1 MQSNEIN
8 FCEKIKFRRL
18 FKTSLTASFQEAQS
32 LLHITKRALDSG
44 LSNLLEVTQ
53 EMLSVV
59 EDYGHNQ
66 ELEGNEPAYHN
77 RQHFADACLSLAI
90 FLTKTPG
97 FSDHEKQLL
106 LLTMLSHDYGHRG
119 ISQKLNNQS
128 HEEET
133 VALLKN
139 SPLKKLSAADFHLLS
154 ELIIGTTPHY
164 LTAINARHLKEP
176 KNPIYFMQSLIN
188 DADIAAS
195 FIDSLTP
202 GLTKAI
208 LIESGN
214 LNPSDQEVLSGVA
227 FFKQNF
233 HITTDIAKGFLA

>member
-8 FCEKIKFRRL
+8 FCEKIKLRRL
-18 FKTSLTASFQEAQS
+18 SKQSLIKSFEEAQQLLKIQIPS
-32 LLHITKRALDSG
+32 LDPKLQNVFK
-44 LSNLLEVTQ
+44 VTQ
-53 EMLSVV
+53 EMLAVV
-59 EDYGHNQ
+59 EEYGHKK
-66 ELEGNEPAYHN
+66 ELDGIEPAYHN